1 MRFDAELPLLA
12 MARQRA
18 DRIARFF
25 ALPLYATINT
35 PFRTHLRG
43 AFQTPRN
50 PQNIL

>member
-12 MARQRA
+12 MAHQGA
-18 DRIARFF
+18 DKIAWFFLIPLYTTIYARFR
-25 ALPLYATINT
+25 ICV
-35 PFRTHLRG
+35 RG